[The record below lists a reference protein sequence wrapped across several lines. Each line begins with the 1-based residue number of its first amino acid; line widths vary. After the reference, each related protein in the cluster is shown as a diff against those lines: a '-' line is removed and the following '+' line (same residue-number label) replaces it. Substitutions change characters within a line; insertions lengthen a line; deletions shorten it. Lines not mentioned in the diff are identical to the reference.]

1 LLLVHLEGAPV
12 SGGAQESADPATVA
26 ATADAVAGPETR
38 AQLGWDQVLADLA
51 RRCRTSPGERRG
63 RALSFLPDPAAA
75 RARMAEV
82 AEARDLRGAGVPLP
96 FAGVVDVREAVGR
109 SVKGAVLEP
118 SELVAVGETARGCD
132 RLRRHLRQERE
143 RAPRLFARGDTLPDL
158 GHVFHPILD
167 AFDET
172 GRLHDHAS
180 DELAARRKH
189 AAHVRGELDR
199 RARDLLDDRRWAD
212 ALQDRFYT
220 QRDERCVLPIKV
232 EARGR
237 VRGIVHGTSHSGQ
250 TVFVEPEAL
259 VELGNQLVLA
269 LHAVADEEHRI
280 LAMLTGYVAED
291 ASAILAALEVIA
303 ELDVLAAAA
312 DQADALSAS
321 APAIDP
327 DGAFD
332 LQRARHPL
340 MELSGRACVPNDVR
354 MARGSAL
361 VVSGPNAG
369 GKTVALKTTGLAVL
383 MARAGLH
390 VAAGAASSL
399 PWIARVESDIGD
411 AQSLEKDLSTFSGH
425 LVRLAG
431 ILRSAGPGT
440 LVLLDELCVGTEP
453 EQGAALAQAVLEA
466 LVGSGAQVI
475 VATHYER
482 LKALAAADPRFANAS
497 VGFDLSAMLPTFQLH
512 LGVPGTSGAL
522 ALARRLSLDGELI
535 ARAEVLLGARRADIE
550 ELLVA
555 LAEERERLAA
565 ERAALADTQAEADRA
580 LAAAALAEERARD
593 REHKLRQGHHDEA
606 VAALR
611 DTRRELDELRQTV
624 RRRKRASEAGAP
636 EVRELGAE
644 VEAAAA
650 KIAAHAPARAAA
662 PGDAPPDPADLRP
675 GVEVRVL
682 PLSAT
687 GAVVAAPDGP
697 RVTVQVGALR
707 TTVNIADIRLVSGRQ
722 IRREERSRGGAGKG
736 GRAAV
741 TTVAAPT
748 EGRALR
754 RTPDATLDL
763 RGERVDDALAALD
776 RFLDESMRAGRDAIF
791 VIHGHGT
798 GALRNAVR
806 QQLRGH
812 PAVSETR
819 PGEQSEGGDGVTV
832 AWLDT

>member
-1 LLLVHLEGAPV
+1 VNGASDTDRP
-12 SGGAQESADPATVA
+12 AADQAE
-26 ATADAVAGPETR
+26 ATAGGDTL
-38 AQLGWDQVLADLA
+38 AQLGWYQVLADLG
-51 RRCRTSPGERRG
+51 RRCRTRPGEQ
-63 RALSFLPDPAAA
+63 RALALGFLPHPDAA
-75 RARMAEV
+75 RARMAEI
-82 AEARDLRGAGVPLP
+82 AEVRELRAAGAPLP
-96 FAGVVDVREAVGR
+96 FAGVADVREAVGR

-118 SELVAVGETARGCD
+118 AELIAVGETGRGCD
-132 RLRRHLRQERE
+132 RLRRHLHEERD
-143 RAPRLFARGDTLPDL
+143 RVPRLHARGSALPEL

-167 AFDET
+167 AFDEA

-180 DELAARRKH
+180 DKLGSLRKH
-189 AAHVRGELDR
+189 AAHVRAELDR
-199 RARDLLDDRRWAD
+199 RARDLLDDKRWAD

-259 VELGNQLVLA
+259 IELGNQLVLA
-269 LHAVADEEHRI
+269 LHAVADEERRI
-280 LAMLTGYVAED
+280 LAQLSGFVAED
-291 ASAILAALEVIA
+291 AEALLAAIEIAA
-303 ELDVLAAAA
+303 ELDALAAGA
-312 DQADALSAS
+312 DQAEALRAS

-327 DGAFD
+327 DGGVE
-332 LQRARHPL
+332 LLLARHPL
-340 MELSGRACVPNDVR
+340 MELGGRACVPNDVR
-354 MARGSAL
+354 LARGSAL

-390 VAAGAASSL
+390 VAAAPASSL
-399 PWIARVESDIGD
+399 PWIERVESDIGD

-431 ILRSAGPGT
+431 ILRTATRGT

-466 LVGSGAQVI
+466 LVERGAQVM

-482 LKALAAADPRFANAS
+482 LKALAAGDPRFANAS
-497 VGFDLSAMLPTFQLH
+497 VGFDLDAMLPTFQLH

-522 ALARRLSLDGELI
+522 ALARRLALDPDLV
-535 ARAEVLLGARRADIE
+535 ARAESLLGARRADIE
-550 ELLVA
+550 ELLVT
-555 LAEERERLAA
+555 LADERERLAG
-565 ERAALADTQAEADRA
+565 ERAALAETQAEADRA
-580 LAAAALAEERARD
+580 QAAAQLAEQRARE
-593 REHKLRQGHHDEA
+593 REQLIRKGSHDEA

-611 DTRRELDELRQTV
+611 ETRRELDELRATV
-624 RRRKRASEAGAP
+624 RRRKRAVEPAP
-636 EVRELGAE
+636 DVRELGAE
-644 VEAAAA
+644 VAAAA
-650 KIAAHAPARAAA
+650 ARIAAHAPARPAA
-662 PGDAPPDPADLRP
+662 PEDAAPDASALRP

-682 PLSAT
+682 PLAAT
-687 GAVVAAPDGP
+687 GAVVAPPQGG

-707 TTVNIADIRLVSGRQ
+707 TTVDVSDVRLSSRRQ
-722 IRREERSRGGAGKG
+722 TRREGARQQA
-736 GRAAV
+736 GRPVV
-741 TTVAAPT
+741 TVVAPT

-754 RTPDATLDL
+754 RTPDATLDV

-776 RFLDESMRAGRDAIF
+776 RFLDDSMRHSRDVIF

-806 QQLRGH
+806 QHVGSH
-812 PAVSETR
+812 PAVSEFR
-819 PGEQSEGGDGVTV
+819 PGEQAEGGDGVTV
-832 AWLDT
+832 AWLDV

>member
-1 LLLVHLEGAPV
+1 MNDAVDSDRQAAP
-12 SGGAQESADPATVA
+12 PAS
-26 ATADAVAGPETR
+26 ATAGVDTL
-38 AQLGWDQVLADLA
+38 AQLGWQQILADLG
-51 RRCRTSPGERRG
+51 RRCRTRPGERR
-63 RALSFLPDPAAA
+63 ALALGFLPDPDAA
-75 RARMAEV
+75 RARMAEI
-82 AEARDLRGAGVPLP
+82 AEVRELRAAGSPLP
-96 FAGVVDVREAVGR
+96 FAGVADVREAVGR

-118 SELVAVGETARGCD
+118 AELIAVGETGRGCD
-132 RLRRHLRQERE
+132 RLRRHLHEERE
-143 RAPRLFARGDTLPDL
+143 RVARLWARGSALPEL

-167 AFDET
+167 AFDEA

-180 DELAARRKH
+180 DELGARRKH

-199 RARDLLDDRRWAD
+199 RARDLLDDKRWAD

-259 VELGNQLVLA
+259 IELGNQLVLA
-269 LHAVADEEHRI
+269 LHAVADEERRI
-280 LAMLTGYVAED
+280 LAQLSGFVAED
-291 ASAILAALEVIA
+291 ADAILGALDIAA
-303 ELDVLAAAA
+303 ELDSLAAAA
-312 DQADALSAS
+312 DQAEALRAT

-327 DGAFD
+327 AGGVELLA
-332 LQRARHPL
+332 ARHPL
-340 MELSGRACVPNDVR
+340 MELGGRACVPNDVR
-354 MARGSAL
+354 LAGGTAL

-390 VAAGAASSL
+390 VAAAPASSL
-399 PWIARVESDIGD
+399 PWIERVESDIGD

-431 ILRSAGPGT
+431 ILRTAARGT

-466 LVGSGAQVI
+466 LVERGAQVM

-497 VGFDLSAMLPTFQLH
+497 VGFDLDAMLPTFQLH

-522 ALARRLSLDGELI
+522 SLARRLALDPDLV
-535 ARAEVLLGARRADIE
+535 ARAETLLGARRADIE

-555 LAEERERLAA
+555 LADEREKLNA

-580 LAAAALAEERARD
+580 LAAAELAEKRARE
-593 REHKLRQGHHDEA
+593 REQQVRKGSHDEA

-611 DTRRELDELRQTV
+611 ETRRELDELRATV
-624 RRRKRASEAGAP
+624 RRRKRASEPAAD
-636 EVRELGAE
+636 VRELGAE
-644 VEAAAA
+644 VAAAAA
-650 KIAAHAPARAAA
+650 KIAAHAPARPAGGEDAA
-662 PGDAPPDPADLRP
+662 PDPSELRP
-675 GVEVRVL
+675 GVEVRVV
-682 PLSAT
+682 PLSAN
-687 GAVVAAPDGP
+687 GAVVSAPQGS
-697 RVTVQVGALR
+697 RVVVQVGALR
-707 TTVNIADIRLVSGRQ
+707 TTVNVSDVRLSSRRQ
-722 IRREERSRGGAGKG
+722 QRREGARQPARSQ
-736 GRAAV
+736 V
-741 TTVAAPT
+741 TTVVAPT

-754 RTPDATLDL
+754 RTPDATLDV

-776 RFLDESMRAGRDAIF
+776 RFLDDSMRHSRDVVF

-798 GALRNAVR
+798 GALRNAIR
-806 QQLRGH
+806 QHVGGH
-812 PAVSETR
+812 PAVSEFR
-819 PGEQSEGGDGVTV
+819 PGEQAEGGDGVTV
-832 AWLDT
+832 AWLDV